1 MTKSFET
8 WEYEEVESYFNLKR
22 IKNLPL
28 LTEWVNT
35 PFESKNMAKYN
46 LSVIQERL
54 IDNAD
59 AWNEDE
65 FKMFFIA
72 PLLSQMPLEI
82 DDFKPFTQR
91 TLSAKFPELD
101 LEVSGK
107 VEFVIA
113 RGKQRPKQPYFFL
126 HERFAA
132 RYKQERRRENDPLGQ
147 LLISMVAARQNNE
160 KRTSLFG
167 CYIVGCNWFFV
178 VLEEQTYSVSL
189 ACDATK
195 NHELYQIVAI
205 LSAMPDIVRRYFQP

>member
-8 WEYEEVESYFNLKR
+8 WEYEEVENTFGLKR
-22 IKNLPL
+22 VFELSA
-28 LTEWVNT
+28 LTEWLNS
-35 PFESKNMAKYN
+35 SKNNIDETMKLFLN
-46 LSVIQERL
+46 GIQKRL
-54 IDNAD
+54 IINAD

-107 VEFVIA
+107 IEFVIA

-126 HERFAA
+126 HE
-132 RYKQERRRENDPLGQ
+132 YKQERRRENDPLGQ

-160 KRTSLFG
+160 KKTPLFG
-167 CYIVGCNWFFV
+167 CFVVGRDWFFV
-178 VLEEQTYSVSL
+178 VLDQQTYSVSL

-195 NHELYQIVAI
+195 NHELYQIVAM
-205 LSAMPDIVRRYFQP
+205 LSAMPAIIRRYF

>member
-8 WEYEEVESYFNLKR
+8 WEYEEVENTFGMKR
-22 IKNLPL
+22 VFELPA
-28 LTEWVNT
+28 LTDWLNSSTNDIDET
-35 PFESKNMAKYN
+35 MKHFLMG
-46 LSVIQERL
+46 IQKRL
-54 IDNAD
+54 IVNAD

-82 DDFKPFTQR
+82 EDFKPFTQR
-91 TLSAKFPELD
+91 TISAKFPELD

-126 HERFAA
+126 HE
-132 RYKQERRRENDPLGQ
+132 YKQERRRENDPLGQ

-160 KRTSLFG
+160 KKTPLFG
-167 CYIVGCNWFFV
+167 CFVVGRDWFFV
-178 VLEEQTYSVSL
+178 VLEEKTYSVSL

-195 NHELYQIVAI
+195 NHELYQIVAM
-205 LSAMPDIVRRYFQP
+205 LSAMPEIIRRYF

>member
-8 WEYEEVESYFNLKR
+8 WEYEEVESLFNLKR
-22 IKNLPL
+22 VKNLPFL
-28 LTEWVNT
+28 VEWLNAPVT
-35 PFESKNMAKYN
+35 ISESIKSF
-46 LSVIQERL
+46 LRIIQERL

-126 HERFAA
+126 HE
-132 RYKQERRRENDPLGQ
+132 YKQERRRENDPLGQ

-160 KRTSLFG
+160 KKTPLFG
-167 CYIVGCNWFFV
+167 CFVVGRDWFFV
-178 VLEEQTYSVSL
+178 VLDEKTYAVSL

-195 NHELYQIVAI
+195 DHELYQIVAM
-205 LSAMPDIVRRYFQP
+205 LSAMPTIVRRYFQN

>member
-8 WEYEEVESYFNLKR
+8 WEYEEIENTFGMKRVFALPALTNWLNSPKDDIDETLKHF
-22 IKNLPL
+22 
-28 LTEWVNT
+28 LTG
-35 PFESKNMAKYN
+35 
-46 LSVIQERL
+46 IQNRL
-54 IDNAD
+54 IVNAD

-72 PLLSQMPLEI
+72 PLLSQMPLEV

-107 VEFVIA
+107 IEFVIA

-126 HERFAA
+126 HE
-132 RYKQERRRENDPLGQ
+132 YKQERRRENDPLGQ
-147 LLISMVAARQNNE
+147 LLISMIAARQNNE
-160 KRTSLFG
+160 KKTPLFG
-167 CYIVGCNWFFV
+167 CYVVGRDWFFV

-195 NHELYQIVAI
+195 NHELYQIVAM
-205 LSAMPDIVRRYFQP
+205 LSAMPDIIRRYF

>member
-8 WEYEEVESYFNLKR
+8 WEYEEVENSFGIKR
-22 IKNLPL
+22 VFELPA
-28 LTEWVNT
+28 LTEWLNS
-35 PFESKNMAKYN
+35 SKNDIDETMKHF
-46 LSVIQERL
+46 LTGIQKRL
-54 IDNAD
+54 IVNAD

-126 HERFAA
+126 HE
-132 RYKQERRRENDPLGQ
+132 YKQERRRENDPLGQ

-160 KRTSLFG
+160 KKTPLFG
-167 CYIVGCNWFFV
+167 CFVVGRDWFFV

-205 LSAMPDIVRRYFQP
+205 LSAMPDIVRRYFQS

>member
-8 WEYEEVESYFNLKR
+8 WEYEEVENTFGMKR
-22 IKNLPL
+22 VFELPA
-28 LTEWVNT
+28 LTDWLNS
-35 PFESKNMAKYN
+35 SKNDIDETLKHFLM
-46 LSVIQERL
+46 VIQKRL
-54 IDNAD
+54 IVNAD

-72 PLLSQMPLEI
+72 PLLSQMPMEI

-91 TLSAKFPELD
+91 TISAKFPELD

-126 HERFAA
+126 HE
-132 RYKQERRRENDPLGQ
+132 YKQERRRENDPLGQ

-160 KRTSLFG
+160 KKTPLFG
-167 CYIVGCNWFFV
+167 CFVVGRDWFFV

-195 NHELYQIVAI
+195 NHELYQIVAM
-205 LSAMPDIVRRYFQP
+205 LSAMPEIIRRYF

>member
-8 WEYEEVESYFNLKR
+8 WEYEEVENTFGMKR
-22 IKNLPL
+22 VKNPPILVDWINSPSQISDSTKILLPI
-28 LTEWVNT
+28 
-35 PFESKNMAKYN
+35 
-46 LSVIQERL
+46 IQERL
-54 IDNAD
+54 IDNVE

-91 TLSAKFPELD
+91 TISAKFPELD

-126 HERFAA
+126 HE
-132 RYKQERRRENDPLGQ
+132 YKQERRRENDPLGQ

-160 KRTSLFG
+160 KKTPLFG
-167 CYIVGCNWFFV
+167 CFVVGRDWFFV

-195 NHELYQIVAI
+195 NHELYQIVAM
-205 LSAMPDIVRRYFQP
+205 LSAMPEIIRRYF

>member
-8 WEYEEVESYFNLKR
+8 WEYEEIENTFGMKRVFALPALTNWLNSPKDDIDETLKHF
-22 IKNLPL
+22 
-28 LTEWVNT
+28 LTG
-35 PFESKNMAKYN
+35 
-46 LSVIQERL
+46 IQNRL
-54 IDNAD
+54 IVNAD

-72 PLLSQMPLEI
+72 PLLSQMPLEV

-107 VEFVIA
+107 IEFVIA

-126 HERFAA
+126 HE
-132 RYKQERRRENDPLGQ
+132 YKQERRRENDPLGQ
-147 LLISMVAARQNNE
+147 LLISMIAARQNNE
-160 KRTSLFG
+160 KKTPLFG
-167 CYIVGCNWFFV
+167 CYVVGRDWFFV

-195 NHELYQIVAI
+195 NHELY
-205 LSAMPDIVRRYFQP
+205 

>member
-8 WEYEEVESYFNLKR
+8 WEYEEVETVFGLKRVFNLPALADWLATSVET
-22 IKNLPL
+22 ID
-28 LTEWVNT
+28 NT
-35 PFESKNMAKYN
+35 TKQFVAI
-46 LSVIQERL
+46 IQNRL
-54 IDNAD
+54 IVNAD

-65 FKMFFIA
+65 LKMFFIA

-91 TLSAKFPELD
+91 TMSAKFSDLN

-126 HERFAA
+126 HE
-132 RYKQERRRENDPLGQ
+132 YKQERRRENDPLGQ

-160 KRTSLFG
+160 KKTPLFG
-167 CYIVGCNWFFV
+167 CFVVGRDWFFV
-178 VLEEQTYSVSL
+178 VLDEQTYGVSL

-195 NHELYQIVAI
+195 THELYQIVAM
-205 LSAMPDIVRRYFQP
+205 LSAMPDIVRRYF

>member
-8 WEYEEVESYFNLKR
+8 WEYEVVENTFGLKR
-22 IKNLPL
+22 VFELPAL
-28 LTEWVNT
+28 ADWLNS
-35 PFESKNMAKYN
+35 SKDAIDETMKHF
-46 LSVIQERL
+46 LDIIQKRL
-54 IDNAD
+54 IVNAD

-91 TLSAKFPELD
+91 TISAKFPELD
-101 LEVSGK
+101 LEISGK

-126 HERFAA
+126 HE
-132 RYKQERRRENDPLGQ
+132 YKQERRRENDPLGQ

-160 KRTSLFG
+160 KKTPLFG
-167 CYIVGCNWFFV
+167 CFVVGRDWFFV
-178 VLEEQTYSVSL
+178 VLDEQTYSVSL

-195 NHELYQIVAI
+195 NHELYQIVAM
-205 LSAMPDIVRRYFQP
+205 LSAMPDIVRRYFN

>member
-8 WEYEEVESYFNLKR
+8 WEYEEVENTFGMKR
-22 IKNLPL
+22 VKNLPILVNWINSPSQSSDSTKIL
-28 LTEWVNT
+28 L
-35 PFESKNMAKYN
+35 PI
-46 LSVIQERL
+46 IQERL
-54 IDNAD
+54 IDNVD

-65 FKMFFIA
+65 LKMFFIA
-72 PLLSQMPLEI
+72 PLLSQMPMEI

-126 HERFAA
+126 HE
-132 RYKQERRRENDPLGQ
+132 YKQERRRENDPLGQ

-160 KRTSLFG
+160 KKTPLFG
-167 CYIVGCNWFFV
+167 CFVVGRDWFFV

-195 NHELYQIVAI
+195 NHELYQIVAM
-205 LSAMPDIVRRYFQP
+205 LSAMPDIIRRYF

>member
-8 WEYEEVESYFNLKR
+8 WEYEEVENTFGIKR
-22 IKNLPL
+22 VKNPQILTDWINSPSQISDSIKTL
-28 LTEWVNT
+28 L
-35 PFESKNMAKYN
+35 AI
-46 LSVIQERL
+46 IQERL

-91 TLSAKFPELD
+91 TLSAKFPELN

-126 HERFAA
+126 HE
-132 RYKQERRRENDPLGQ
+132 YKQERRRENDPLGQ

-160 KRTSLFG
+160 IKTPLYG
-167 CYIVGCNWFFV
+167 CFVVGRDWFFV
-178 VLEEQTYSVSL
+178 VLEEHQYSVSL
-189 ACDATK
+189 AFDATK
-195 NHELYQIVAI
+195 THELYQIVAA
-205 LSAMPDIVRRYFQP
+205 LSAMPAIVGHYFG

>member
-1 MTKSFET
+1 
-8 WEYEEVESYFNLKR
+8 
-22 IKNLPL
+22 
-28 LTEWVNT
+28 
-35 PFESKNMAKYN
+35 
-46 LSVIQERL
+46 
-54 IDNAD
+54 
-59 AWNEDE
+59 
-65 FKMFFIA
+65 MFFIA

-126 HERFAA
+126 HE
-132 RYKQERRRENDPLGQ
+132 YKQERRRENDPLGQ

-160 KRTSLFG
+160 KKTPLFG
-167 CYIVGCNWFFV
+167 CFVIGRDWFFV

-189 ACDATK
+189 AFDATK
-195 NHELYQIVAI
+195 NHELYQIVAT
-205 LSAMPDIVRRYFQP
+205 LSAMPDIIRRYF

>member
-1 MTKSFET
+1 MTSKSFET
-8 WEYEEVESYFNLKR
+8 WEYEQVESCFNLKR

-28 LTEWVNT
+28 LTEWINT
-35 PFESKNMAKYN
+35 PFETINMAKFN
-46 LSVIQERL
+46 LSIIQERL

-59 AWNEDE
+59 AWNE
-65 FKMFFIA
+65 
-72 PLLSQMPLEI
+72 

-91 TLSAKFPELD
+91 TLSAKFPELN

-107 VEFVIA
+107 IEFVIA

-126 HERFAA
+126 HE
-132 RYKQERRRENDPLGQ
+132 YKQERRRENDPLGQ

-160 KRTSLFG
+160 KKTPLFG
-167 CYIVGCNWFFV
+167 CFVIGRDWFFV

-189 ACDATK
+189 SFDATK

>member
-8 WEYEEVESYFNLKR
+8 WEYEEVETVFGLTR
-22 IKNLPL
+22 LFDLPAL
-28 LTEWVNT
+28 MDWLNVSSETTDEALMQ
-35 PFESKNMAKYN
+35 SLAI
-46 LSVIQERL
+46 IQKRL
-54 IDNAD
+54 IINVD

-65 FKMFFIA
+65 LKMFFIA

-91 TLSAKFPELD
+91 TLSAKFPELN

-126 HERFAA
+126 HE
-132 RYKQERRRENDPLGQ
+132 YKQERRRENDPLGQ
-147 LLISMVAARQNNE
+147 LLISMVAARHTNE
-160 KRTSLFG
+160 KKTPLYG
-167 CYIVGCNWFFV
+167 CFVVGRDWFFV
-178 VLEEQTYSVSL
+178 VLDEQTYGVSL

-195 NHELYQIVAI
+195 NHELYQIVAM
-205 LSAMPDIVRRYFQP
+205 LSAMPDIVRRYF

>member
-8 WEYEEVESYFNLKR
+8 WEYEEVENTFGMKR
-22 IKNLPL
+22 VFELPA
-28 LTEWVNT
+28 LTDWLNSSTNDIDET
-35 PFESKNMAKYN
+35 MKHFLMG
-46 LSVIQERL
+46 IQKRL
-54 IDNAD
+54 IVNAD

-82 DDFKPFTQR
+82 EDFKPFTQR
-91 TLSAKFPELD
+91 TISAKFPELD

-126 HERFAA
+126 HE
-132 RYKQERRRENDPLGQ
+132 YKQERRRENDPLGQ

-160 KRTSLFG
+160 KKTPLFG
-167 CYIVGCNWFFV
+167 CFVVGRDWFFV

-189 ACDATK
+189 AYDATK
-195 NHELYQIVAI
+195 NHELYQIVAS
-205 LSAMPDIVRRYFQP
+205 LSAMPDIVRRYF

>member
-8 WEYEEVESYFNLKR
+8 WEYEEVENTFGMKRVFELPALTNWLNSPKNDIDEILKHF
-22 IKNLPL
+22 LD
-28 LTEWVNT
+28 
-35 PFESKNMAKYN
+35 
-46 LSVIQERL
+46 VIQKRL
-54 IDNAD
+54 IVNAD

-72 PLLSQMPLEI
+72 PLLSQMPMEI

-91 TLSAKFPELD
+91 TISAKFPELD

-126 HERFAA
+126 HE
-132 RYKQERRRENDPLGQ
+132 YKQERRRENDPLGQ

-160 KRTSLFG
+160 KKTPLFG
-167 CYIVGCNWFFV
+167 CFVVGRDWFFV

-195 NHELYQIVAI
+195 NHELYQIVAM
-205 LSAMPDIVRRYFQP
+205 LSAMPDIIRRYF

>member
-1 MTKSFET
+1 MASKSFES
-8 WEYEEVESYFNLKR
+8 WEYEEVESQFDLKR
-22 IKNLPL
+22 IKNLSYLTDWLNVPINVKESIKPL
-28 LTEWVNT
+28 LNI
-35 PFESKNMAKYN
+35 
-46 LSVIQERL
+46 IQERL

-65 FKMFFIA
+65 LKMFFIA

-91 TLSAKFPELD
+91 TLSAYFPEYD

-107 VEFVIA
+107 VEFLIA

-126 HERFAA
+126 HE
-132 RYKQERRRENDPLGQ
+132 YKQERRRENDPLGQ

-160 KRTSLFG
+160 KKTPLYG
-167 CYIVGCNWFFV
+167 CYVVGRDWFFV
-178 VLEEQTYSVSL
+178 VLDKQEYAVSL

-195 NHELYQIVAI
+195 THELNQIVAM
-205 LSAMPDIVRRYFQP
+205 LSAMPTIIRRLS

>member
-8 WEYEEVESYFNLKR
+8 WEYEEIETIFGLKR
-22 IKNLPL
+22 VFELSS
-28 LTEWVNT
+28 LTNWLNS
-35 PFESKNMAKYN
+35 SKKDIDETMK
-46 LSVIQERL
+46 LFLEGIQKRL
-54 IDNAD
+54 IVNAD

-72 PLLSQMPLEI
+72 PLLSQMPLEV

-91 TLSAKFPELD
+91 TISAKFPELD

-126 HERFAA
+126 HE
-132 RYKQERRRENDPLGQ
+132 YKQERRRENDPLGQ

-160 KRTSLFG
+160 KKTPLFG
-167 CYIVGCNWFFV
+167 CFVVGRDWFFV
-178 VLEEQTYSVSL
+178 VLDEQTYAVSL

-195 NHELYQIVAI
+195 NHELYQIVAM
-205 LSAMPDIVRRYFQP
+205 LSAMPDIIRRYF

>member
-1 MTKSFET
+1 MTSKSFET
-8 WEYEEVESYFNLKR
+8 WEYEQVESCFNLKR

-28 LTEWVNT
+28 LTEWINT
-35 PFESKNMAKYN
+35 PFETINMAKFN
-46 LSVIQERL
+46 LSIIQERL

-126 HERFAA
+126 HE
-132 RYKQERRRENDPLGQ
+132 YKQERRRENDPLGQ

-160 KRTSLFG
+160 KKTPLFG
-167 CYIVGCNWFFV
+167 CFVIGRDWFFV

-189 ACDATK
+189 AFDATK

>member
-8 WEYEEVESYFNLKR
+8 WEYEEIENTFGMKR
-22 IKNLPL
+22 VFELPA
-28 LTEWVNT
+28 LTDWLNSSTKDIDET
-35 PFESKNMAKYN
+35 MKHFLMG
-46 LSVIQERL
+46 IQKRL
-54 IDNAD
+54 IVNAD

-82 DDFKPFTQR
+82 EDFKPFTQR
-91 TLSAKFPELD
+91 TISAKFPELD

-126 HERFAA
+126 HE
-132 RYKQERRRENDPLGQ
+132 YKQERRRENDPLGQ

-160 KRTSLFG
+160 KKTPLFG
-167 CYIVGCNWFFV
+167 CFVVGRDWFFV

-189 ACDATK
+189 AYDATK
-195 NHELYQIVAI
+195 NHELYQIVAS
-205 LSAMPDIVRRYFQP
+205 LSAMPDIIRRYF

>member
-8 WEYEEVESYFNLKR
+8 WEYEEIENTFGMKR
-22 IKNLPL
+22 VKNPQILIDWINSPIQISDSTKTL
-28 LTEWVNT
+28 L
-35 PFESKNMAKYN
+35 SI
-46 LSVIQERL
+46 IQERL

-126 HERFAA
+126 HQ
-132 RYKQERRRENDPLGQ
+132 YKQERRRENDPLGQ
-147 LLISMVAARQNNE
+147 LLISMIAARQNNE
-160 KRTSLFG
+160 IKTPLFG
-167 CYIVGCNWFFV
+167 CFVVGRDWFFV
-178 VLEEQTYSVSL
+178 VLEDQTYAVSL

-195 NHELYQIVAI
+195 NHELYQIVGS
-205 LSAMPDIVRRYFQP
+205 LSAMPDIIRRYF

>member
-8 WEYEEVESYFNLKR
+8 WEYEEVENTFGMKR
-22 IKNLPL
+22 VKNLPILVDWINSPSQISDSTKIL
-28 LTEWVNT
+28 L
-35 PFESKNMAKYN
+35 PI
-46 LSVIQERL
+46 IQERL
-54 IDNAD
+54 IDNVD

-65 FKMFFIA
+65 LKMFFIA
-72 PLLSQMPLEI
+72 PLLSQMPMEI

-91 TLSAKFPELD
+91 TISAKFPELD

-126 HERFAA
+126 HE
-132 RYKQERRRENDPLGQ
+132 YKQERRRENDPLGQ

-160 KRTSLFG
+160 KKTPLFG
-167 CYIVGCNWFFV
+167 CFVVGRDWFFV

-195 NHELYQIVAI
+195 NHELYQIVAT
-205 LSAMPDIVRRYFQP
+205 LSAMPDIIRRYF